1 MVFIKSCKKE
11 KLIQRLVEVNLT
23 IKHSSGK
30 LTKRCW
36 GKGNVRKKLKKAR
49 SKKI

>member
-1 MVFIKSCKKE
+1 MVFIKSYKKE

-30 LTKRCW
+30 LTK
-36 GKGNVRKKLKKAR
+36 KAR